1 MSDAVIR
8 LAMALGEFGGH
19 RRWATACDPSCA
31 THRPASPPTMRLHCK
46 MPGIFAAVFLA
57 LLGLASQ
64 AGAQMAETYALPLPH
79 DPARWAEAASV
90 IRGRGLSCPEVK
102 SMAVV
107 GHDTG
112 GDNYRVDC
120 GPVHGPADPTMIFRL
135 RSGGEAGFRV
145 EPWN

>member
-1 MSDAVIR
+1 MSDAN
-8 LAMALGEFGGH
+8 
-19 RRWATACDPSCA
+19 PSCA
-31 THRPASPPTMRLHCK
+31 THRPGSPPTITLLCK
-46 MPGIFAAVFLA
+46 IRASAAVFLA
-57 LLGLASQ
+57 LSSVATP
-64 AGAQMAETYALPLPH
+64 AGAQMTESYALPLPH

>member
-1 MSDAVIR
+1 MSDAN
-8 LAMALGEFGGH
+8 
-19 RRWATACDPSCA
+19 PSCA
-31 THRPASPPTMRLHCK
+31 THRLGNLPTIRLLCKIRAS
-46 MPGIFAAVFLA
+46 AVFLA
-57 LLGLASQ
+57 LSSVPPP
-64 AGAQMAETYALPLPH
+64 AGAQMAESYALPLPH

-120 GPVHGPADPTMIFRL
+120 GPVHGPADPTMIFRI
-135 RSGGEAGFRV
+135 RSGGEAGSRV